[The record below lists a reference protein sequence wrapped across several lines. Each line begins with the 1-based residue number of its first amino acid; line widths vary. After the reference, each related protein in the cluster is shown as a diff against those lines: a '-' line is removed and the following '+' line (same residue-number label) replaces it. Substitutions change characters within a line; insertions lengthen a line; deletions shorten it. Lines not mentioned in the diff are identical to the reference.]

1 MSKRKPQPAHGGKRA
16 GAGRPQMHPEGG
28 TSMLTARVPAS
39 LIVSLDKRANK
50 WDVSRSVALVRVL
63 REGLG

>member
-1 MSKRKPQPAHGGKRA
+1 M
-16 GAGRPQMHPEGG
+16 
-28 TSMLTARVPAS
+28 TARVPAS

-50 WDVSRSVALVRVL
+50 WAVSRSVALVRVL

>member
-1 MSKRKPQPAHGGKRA
+1 M
-16 GAGRPQMHPEGG
+16 
-28 TSMLTARVPAS
+28 TARVPAS
-39 LIVSLDKRANK
+39 LIVSLDKRASK